1 MADRRLR
8 APGGHRDPGAVGDA
22 VHAHG
27 VAHDARKASATV
39 LGGMSASLILMML
52 SALGLGAVIAA
63 SDVLFHGIRLVGAA
77 YLIYLGVSTWRA
89 APPDF
94 SRLGEAC
101 DASSSVEPGMRVA
114 LFRKGFMVGIG
125 NPKVLLFFGSLF
137 PQFIDA
143 SRSSTAAPRS
153 AA

>member
-1 MADRRLR
+1 MAWRTM
-8 APGGHRDPGAVGDA
+8 
-22 VHAHG
+22 
-27 VAHDARKASATV
+27 ARKASATV

-52 SALGLGAVIAA
+52 SALVWA
-63 SDVLFHGIRLVGAA
+63 R
-77 YLIYLGVSTWRA
+77 
-89 APPDF
+89 
-94 SRLGEAC
+94 RLGEAC

>member
-27 VAHDARKASATV
+27 VAHGARKASATV

-63 SDVLFHGIRLVGAA
+63 
-77 YLIYLGVSTWRA
+77 
-89 APPDF
+89 
-94 SRLGEAC
+94 
-101 DASSSVEPGMRVA
+101 SSVEPGMRVA